1 MAIDLEKKD
10 IRSDKV
16 RNIMVEKPPVLI
28 RYGTAIITFLLL
40 IVAAIAYYMIHGTL
54 I

>member
-1 MAIDLEKKD
+1 MAKDLEKKD

-28 RYGTAIITFLLL
+28 RYGTAIIATLLFTVT
-40 IVAAIAYYMIHGTL
+40 IVVFYIIR
-54 I
+54 